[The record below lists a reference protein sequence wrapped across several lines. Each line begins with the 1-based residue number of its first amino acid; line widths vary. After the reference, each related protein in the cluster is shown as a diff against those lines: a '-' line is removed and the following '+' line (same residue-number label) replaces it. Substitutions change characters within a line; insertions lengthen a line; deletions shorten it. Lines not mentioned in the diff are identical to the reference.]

1 MAYRFALFLVAG
13 MLASAASALDVND
26 YQLIDLSHAYNSET
40 LYWPTSPSK
49 FEKETLA
56 FGETPDGYFYS
67 SFSVCTPE
75 HGGTHLDSPQHFAAE
90 GIPTDKIP
98 LKKLVGNAVV
108 IDISEKAAAD
118 RNYLLTANDV
128 TAFEAQHGR
137 ISQGDIVLLRTGW
150 DRVWPEAKSY
160 LGDDKPGDASNL
172 QFPSFGEGATRL
184 LVEERQVAI
193 LGVDTASTDYGKSLD
208 FIVHRIAA
216 ARGVS
221 NLENL
226 TNLDQLPPTGAVIFA
241 LPMKIEGGSG
251 GPARVIALVPMKM
264 TVSSK

>member
-1 MAYRFALFLVAG
+1 MAHRLAFCLIAG
-13 MLASAASALDVND
+13 MLASSVSALDVND

-98 LKKLVGNAVV
+98 LKKLIGNAVV
-108 IDISEKAAAD
+108 IDISEKAAVD

-128 TAFEAQHGR
+128 TAFEEQHGR
-137 ISQGDIVLLRTGW
+137 
-150 DRVWPEAKSY
+150 Y
-160 LGDDKPGDASNL
+160 
-172 QFPSFGEGATRL
+172 
-184 LVEERQVAI
+184 
-193 LGVDTASTDYGKSLD
+193 
-208 FIVHRIAA
+208 
-216 ARGVS
+216 
-221 NLENL
+221 
-226 TNLDQLPPTGAVIFA
+226 
-241 LPMKIEGGSG
+241 
-251 GPARVIALVPMKM
+251 
-264 TVSSK
+264 